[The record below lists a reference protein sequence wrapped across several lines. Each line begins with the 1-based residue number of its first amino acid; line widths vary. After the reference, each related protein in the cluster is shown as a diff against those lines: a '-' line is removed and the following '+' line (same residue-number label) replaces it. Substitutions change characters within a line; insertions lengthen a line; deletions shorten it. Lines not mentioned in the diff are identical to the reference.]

1 MSWTGFKKAVNRA
14 GKQVLRKRAEKV
26 DDVQFD
32 DKQKE
37 FERFES
43 LVVELSKD
51 LDRFKGGLGSIIDCQ
66 VEMMN
71 TLDSY
76 YGDGP
81 RDGLSNE
88 YLNQLVEFQ
97 RERAPQLIAP
107 LNQTVLDP
115 IKELIEYNNEIHKL
129 IKKRGRK
136 KFDYEVARGKLEK
149 HQQEYEAMEV
159 NYSSKASEV
168 TGVQLQKS
176 LERVEK
182 TRQELNVVEHV
193 YEDINIKLKAEMDQ
207 YINLRFGLLDPS
219 FEAFVKIQVKLF
231 GDMQVVEKTDALSQE
246 QYLSGELDN
255 RLDMILDTMKGLDIH
270 NM

>member
-14 GKQVLRKRAEKV
+14 GQQVLGKRADTV

-51 LDRFKGGLGSIIDCQ
+51 LDRFKAGLGSVIDCQ

-81 RDGLSNE
+81 RDGLSAE
-88 YLNQLVEFQ
+88 YLEQLTEFQ
-97 RERAPQLIAP
+97 KEKAPQLQLP
-107 LNQTVLDP
+107 LTETVLDP
-115 IKELIEYNNEIHKL
+115 IKEITEYNEEIHKL

-136 KFDYEVARGKLEK
+136 KFDYEVARGKLDK
-149 HQQEYEAMEV
+149 HQHEFDTLEL
-159 NYSSKASEV
+159 NYSGKASEV
-168 TGVQLQKS
+168 TGAQLQKS
-176 LERVEK
+176 SERLEK
-182 TRQELNVVEHV
+182 TRQEFHTVESV
-193 YEDINIKLKAEMDQ
+193 YEDINGKLKTEMDQ

-219 FEAFVKIQVKLF
+219 FEAFVKLQVKLF
-231 GDMQVVEKTDALSQE
+231 GDMQLVENTDALSQE
-246 QYLSGELDN
+246 QYLSGQLDN
-255 RLDMILDTMKGLDIH
+255 RLDVILENMRGLDIH